1 MQEKKITSTNVDDNM
16 LRKEEAFI
24 SETYKQIIGLREDII
39 NSNLTIEFL
48 RARLKQFGIKV
59 PRALDVISE
68 SVIDAFVE
76 TNFVSTDNR
85 IEDLEQIAK
94 NATFELNSLKD
105 IIKIQ
110 KDKIKQLQDILDQNL
125 SNKIDKIE
133 QNNERIETLSSQLK
147 KLNVQLS
154 DDLTKK
160 SEIQFSEPNNL
171 SIDTLDIQK
180 LGDILKQKSTQINN
194 LQEIIKKQD
203 NQITKLTELI
213 NKKLPTEIKQKN
225 IEIENLNKIV
235 KNNNKK
241 IEMLVSELKELN
253 IQLSSDL
260 TKKSEIPAPKFG
272 DYSPE
277 TILKIRSDQINN
289 LQEIIKKQD
298 NQITQ
303 LIGKELSTETQHK
316 NIEIENLNKTVKD
329 NNKKIEMLV
338 SELKELN
345 IQLSSDLTKKS
356 EIPAPKFGDYSPE
369 TILKIRSD
377 QINNLQEIIKKQD
390 NQITQLS
397 AELDSIK
404 SNLVEQAKEKY
415 SQLTSL
421 KQVVEKNNR
430 KIEFFINL
438 FKSNKYLELPK
449 DLVATSKIEDFK
461 LEFDEKEQD
470 VVKFYSDVL
479 QRYSLYVDVIKK
491 QNDQINKL
499 KDITSQTIENLYE
512 CDTISF
518 RALSITE
525 VRETMNLQNLTVNAE
540 NEKHLTQQLINNY
553 KLNPSDVI
561 KLENMAKDILNDEKI
576 SFVINQFNTDKKK
589 FFKTKI
595 ESDNARY
602 DDWFYNKN
610 FLWSDLIDLIDNKNG
625 METYDIL
632 QKIHKNSDYDTDI
645 FDISEYPLFL
655 FAYLISMSD
664 NYQEYSEIINRMVA
678 NNKDLE
684 KIFNAL
690 QSIIVIADPNLT
702 KDRTM
707 LNEIGCADQK
717 LIDFSS
723 LCKRAQFITA
733 QYFNNISSN
742 IESMQDKCRL
752 DEYKND
758 IKSAKNIDNEI
769 SELEE
774 KENEIRKAKLLNNI
788 IKLKYKDT
796 EKSITLDELING
808 ISYNSAAVYQLK
820 KSDRNLLNMLDDELN
835 KFKYAMNNKIN
846 EANMKQC
853 ANSAK
858 NNFINSEEFNNLKTE
873 DKLYQNLISENQNL
887 MTRYSDQDKIND
899 IEGNKML
906 INILKKELGLGDIK
920 KRNLFDKIIKNKNC
934 EPDCFNIDKLGD
946 QILDSEDNNLQI
958 NNDNSNGMYNQNKI
972 SNDEP
977 FPFEDGNN
985 NNKVDE
991 MSQELVENPFQ
1002 DINNDN
1008 SFKVEFSQVMNLK
1021 QNNVDTKQSLLD
1033 KVNSAQSNSNIPDM
1047 NNDADDKFPFV

>member
-16 LRKEEAFI
+16 LRKKEAFI

-110 KDKIKQLQDILDQNL
+110 KDKMKQLQDILDQNL

-133 QNNERIETLSSQLK
+133 QNNERIEILNSQLK

-160 SEIQFSEPNNL
+160 SEIPVLKINDL
-171 SIDTLDIQK
+171 SIGKLETEELDNI
-180 LGDILKQKSTQINN
+180 
-194 LQEIIKKQD
+194 
-203 NQITKLTELI
+203 
-213 NKKLPTEIKQKN
+213 IKQK
-225 IEIENLNKIV
+225 L
-235 KNNNKK
+235 
-241 IEMLVSELKELN
+241 
-253 IQLSSDL
+253 
-260 TKKSEIPAPKFG
+260 
-272 DYSPE
+272 
-277 TILKIRSDQINN
+277 DQINN

-298 NQITQ
+298 NQIKR
-303 LIGKELSTETQHK
+303 LIDKKLPAELKQK

-329 NNKKIEMLV
+329 NNKKIENLA
-338 SELKELN
+338 SKLKELN
-345 IQLSSDLTKKS
+345 VKLSDDLTNMSK
-356 EIPAPKFGDYSPE
+356 IPGAQLGDYSCLNN
-369 TILKIRSD
+369 ILKLRSE
-377 QINNLQEIIKKQD
+377 QINDLKKIIKKQD
-390 NQITQLS
+390 DQITQLS
-397 AELDSIK
+397 EKLMEATEK
-404 SNLVEQAKEKY
+404 KY

-421 KQVVEKNNR
+421 NQIVEKNNR
-430 KIEFFINL
+430 KIDLFANL
-438 FKSNKYLELPK
+438 FKGNKYLELPK

-470 VVKFYSDVL
+470 VVKFYSDIL
-479 QRYSLYVDVIKK
+479 QRHSSYIDVIKK
-491 QNDQINKL
+491 QNDQIHKL
-499 KDITSQTIENLYE
+499 KDITSQTIGNLYE
-512 CDTISF
+512 YDTISF
-518 RALSITE
+518 RALSINE
-525 VRETMNLQNLTVNAE
+525 VREKMNLQNLTVNAE
-540 NEKHLTQQLINNY
+540 NEKYLTQQLIDNY

-576 SFVINQFNTDKKK
+576 SSVINQFNTDRKK

-632 QKIHKNSDYDTDI
+632 QKIYKNSDYDTDI

-690 QSIIVIADPNLT
+690 QSIIIIADPDLT

-717 LIDFSS
+717 LIDFSL

-853 ANSAK
+853 ANIAK

-873 DKLYQNLISENQNL
+873 DKLYQNLISKNQNL
-887 MTRYSDQDKIND
+887 MTRYSDQDTINN

-946 QILDSEDNNLQI
+946 QISDSEDNNLQI